1 MTVPTIP
8 LNTGGSLPQIGLG
21 TARVTDQDEARRIVL
36 EALEVGYRHVDT
48 AAKYDNE
55 VGVGRGIAESE
66 LPVLADI
73 GRQYGKS
80 PAQVVLRWF

>member
-21 TARVTDQDEARRIVL
+21 TARVTDQGEARRIVL

-48 AAKYDNE
+48 AAK
-55 VGVGRGIAESE
+55 
-66 LPVLADI
+66 
-73 GRQYGKS
+73 
-80 PAQVVLRWF
+80 

>member
-1 MTVPTIP
+1 VTVPTIP

-55 VGVGRGIAESE
+55 VGVGW
-66 LPVLADI
+66 
-73 GRQYGKS
+73 QYGKS